1 MAKMASFK
9 KLVLANFAWHLSAA
23 LRSDDV
29 GDRGRT
35 YTGLKRSLTVDTKS
49 NAQEGK
55 TNTLLT
61 PGTGQ
66 SRTIITPP
74 PNSKR
79 PKLDDKE
86 KIDSAQHVA
95 AGTQA
100 DNILD
105 DQLSVDD
112 FFTAATTQPG
122 TIDSEQHV
130 AADKQSHEDLD
141 DLFFVGD
148 GFDFDGDDDTTF
160 AENVEHSLRM
170 TLFDGV
176 DDTSFAGNVD
186 PNFDQ
191 FWTKRRNDE
200 IFGSN
205 SQHDTMAPDKNADG
219 DVKPAIQDAPW
230 WIQSGWRSYCAMLCD
245 EGLNL
250 DMGYSAIGRSMFEVF
265 PFDYLLCHGGPS
277 ADRFSSDCIDFEDLF
292 REVTEG
298 FHEKLSVK
306 VTPDT
311 QKDEQP
317 PQSNVTIPPQ
327 PGNVAAWGTY
337 RRALKRAT
345 SKREKYDILAA
356 HWRKYGAL
364 SLTSEKDVRDGAPAT
379 PTVEQPPQSKVTTR
393 RRTRKSKAKSKKRTS
408 KCKKCK
414 SCNQMKAESEFR
426 THYDPMSADIC
437 NACLDQFLDSIYG
450 ATRGFFQSVEE
461 KCFSSTD

>member
-1 MAKMASFK
+1 MAIFK
-9 KLVLANFAWHLSAA
+9 KFVLANFAWHLSAA
-23 LRSDDV
+23 LRSDGV

-35 YTGLKRSLTVDTKS
+35 HTGLKRSLTVDTKS

-122 TIDSEQHV
+122 TIDSEQHF
-130 AADKQSHEDLD
+130 AADKQSHEDRD

-148 GFDFDGDDDTTF
+148 GFDFDGVDDKTFAENAFFEGVDSKTTF
-160 AENVEHSLRM
+160 AENV
-170 TLFDGV
+170 
-176 DDTSFAGNVD
+176 D
-186 PNFDQ
+186 PNFDE

-219 DVKPAIQDAPW
+219 DVKPEMQDAPW
-230 WIQSGWRSYCAMLCD
+230 WIQSGWRSDCAMLCD

-250 DMGYSAIGRSMFEVF
+250 DMGYTAIGRSMFEVF
-265 PFDYLLCHGGPS
+265 PFDYLL
-277 ADRFSSDCIDFEDLF
+277 
-292 REVTEG
+292 
-298 FHEKLSVK
+298 
-306 VTPDT
+306 
-311 QKDEQP
+311 
-317 PQSNVTIPPQ
+317 
-327 PGNVAAWGTY
+327 
-337 RRALKRAT
+337 
-345 SKREKYDILAA
+345 
-356 HWRKYGAL
+356 
-364 SLTSEKDVRDGAPAT
+364 
-379 PTVEQPPQSKVTTR
+379 
-393 RRTRKSKAKSKKRTS
+393 
-408 KCKKCK
+408 
-414 SCNQMKAESEFR
+414 
-426 THYDPMSADIC
+426 
-437 NACLDQFLDSIYG
+437 
-450 ATRGFFQSVEE
+450 
-461 KCFSSTD
+461 